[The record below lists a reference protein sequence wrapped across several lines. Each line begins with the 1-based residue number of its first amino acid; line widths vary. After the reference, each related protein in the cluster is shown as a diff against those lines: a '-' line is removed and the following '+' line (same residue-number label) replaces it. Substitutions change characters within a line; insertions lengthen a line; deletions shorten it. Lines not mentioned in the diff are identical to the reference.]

1 MDCRSNFTRTLFDGE
16 EFGREIRRLRNA
28 KRLVEEADDEVRLGE
43 AGARR
48 QLPSGRRR
56 QHLTIFAATGKM
68 SHASPV
74 SRAEMSL
81 AALIAASP
89 GGRYRI
95 VYARDR
101 GGDG

>member
-43 AGARR
+43 AATRR
-48 QLPSGRRR
+48 HLPSG
-56 QHLTIFAATGKM
+56 QHLTIFVATGEM